1 MFACHSTPLPTLQD
15 LHKDLP
21 LSPVEALKIAGYR
34 QKIEKKLQGAGGFL
48 LVLGPCSIHHY
59 ETALEYGK
67 RLVQLQKDL
76 GDTIFIVMRASLEK
90 PRSWGGWKGFI
101 ADPTSSKPP
110 ELTKGIYESR
120 KLFLELTKMGI
131 PLATEFLNPLL
142 APFIADLVTWGW
154 IGARTS
160 SSPIHREL
168 ASYLS
173 LPIAF
178 KNGIDGSFEMALQG
192 VVAARQP
199 QSTLLPNALGQLSMV
214 ETLGNPHT
222 HLVLRGGP
230 HGPNFQTQMLDQIEQ
245 RLLEFDLEPKMVI
258 DCAHDNSQKDLE
270 RQKQNFLEV
279 FERYECGEKRIIGA
293 MVESF
298 IERGKGNS
306 PFLSATDP
314 CLGWE
319 ETEELLLSCR

>member
-1 MFACHSTPLPTLQD
+1 MFFCHSTPLPTLDQLHND
-15 LHKDLP
+15 LSLP
-21 LSPVEALKIAGYR
+21 PAEALKIAAFR
-34 QKIEKKLQGAGGFL
+34 QKIEKKLQGSPGFL
-48 LVLGPCSIHHY
+48 LVLGPCSIHHT
-59 ETALEYGK
+59 ESALEYGQ
-67 RLVQLQKDL
+67 RVIDLQKSL
-76 GDTIFIVMRASLEK
+76 GNTFFIVMRASLEK

-101 ADPTSSKPP
+101 TDPTSSKPP
-110 ELTKGIYESR
+110 EVVKGIYESR
-120 KLFLELTKMGI
+120 KLFLELTKMGV

-142 APFIADLVTWGW
+142 APYTSDLVTWGW

-160 SSPIHREL
+160 ASAVHREL
-168 ASYLS
+168 ASSLQ

-178 KNGIDGSFEMALQG
+178 KNGIDGSFEMAIQG

-199 QSTLLPNALGQLSMV
+199 QSTILPNLQGQLEFI
-214 ETLGNPHT
+214 ETPGNPYT

-230 HGPNFQTQMLDQIEQ
+230 NGPNFQTHVLDQIEH

-270 RQKQNFLEV
+270 KQKKNFLEV
-279 FERYECGEKRIIGA
+279 FERYEKGEKRIIGA

-306 PFLSATDP
+306 PYLSATDP

-319 ETEELLLSCR
+319 ETEELILSCR